1 MPRPISIN
9 FQECAFTIPWSDN
22 RQELHD
28 GAYNVLLKGKHV
40 PDSQTT
46 RAFVYDITR
55 MGESALITARAPEFG
70 GSLPVESETIVVR
83 DGDRL
88 TIRARLSGVRRQ
100 SVDDAGGKRRVV
112 HKAIAQED
120 LPEWAAVL
128 LERHGMVPDQVVC
141 TNYQCV
147 HVGRKNQ
154 RFAIN
159 EVSIEAVVTVG
170 AADQFVSAFLGGLGR
185 HKGYGLGKIEV
196 LA

>member
-28 GAYNVLLKGKHV
+28 GAYNVILEGKHV

-70 GSLPVESETIVVR
+70 GNLPAESETVVVR
-83 DGDRL
+83 EGDRL
-88 TIRARLSGVRRQ
+88 TIRARVSAVRRQ
-100 SVDDAGGKRRVV
+100 SVEGTQGKRQVV
-112 HKAIAQED
+112 HKAISQEE
-120 LPEWAAVL
+120 LPEWAAAL
-128 LERHGMVPDQVVC
+128 LERHGMVPERVVC
-141 TNYQCV
+141 TNYQSV

-159 EVSIEAVVTVG
+159 EVSIEAVVTIG

-185 HKGYGLGKIEV
+185 HKGYGLGKMEV
-196 LA
+196 MS